1 MRFAGRSRFGQVDGN
16 ASETM
21 KKFSRRSFLAGSAA
35 ALAARPASG
44 APASVD
50 LVVVGAGAAGIA
62 ATRRLVAAGR
72 RVALVEAMDRVGGR
86 CFTDIRTF
94 GVPYDRGAHWIYLR
108 DANPLAQLAPRAG
121 VDVYP
126 APRGQTLRI
135 GRRNAREG
143 ESEIFLAALV
153 RSNRAIADAARG
165 KADLACAQ
173 ALPKDLGEWRS
184 TVEFVLGP
192 YGCAK
197 DLAEVSAF
205 DFAKSAER
213 DVASFCRQGFGA
225 LLAKLAQ
232 GLPVQLSTPVAR
244 IESGGR
250 GVEVETAR
258 GRLSARAAI
267 VTVSTNVLA
276 AGKIKFAPEL
286 PRRQLDAVNRL
297 KLGSFDHIA
306 LELPGNPLGLQ
317 RDDLVFERASGPRT
331 AALLANVSGTPL
343 AMIEVGGRFGRE
355 LMAKGDMAAVD
366 FAVEWLTGL
375 FGSNF
380 KRAVQR
386 TQSTRWN
393 DEPWVQG
400 AMSTA
405 SPGVQWARAAL
416 REPVR
421 DRVYFAGEATHETLW
436 GTVGGAWESGERAA
450 DSVVRRLSGLPEPP
464 PPKPEAEPVAA
475 QPRRGTTAQ
484 AKPEAKRETKPA
496 AQAKAKSRG
505 GSTKSKKRQR

>member
-1 MRFAGRSRFGQVDGN
+1 VSLY
-16 ASETM
+16 
-21 KKFSRRSFLAGSAA
+21 SRRYFLAGAA
-35 ALAARPASG
+35 ALAARPAFGQG
-44 APASVD
+44 AAVPAGPAADVD
-50 LVVVGAGAAGIA
+50 VIIVGAGAAGIA
-62 ATRRLVAAGR
+62 AARRLSAAGR
-72 RVALVEAMDRVGGR
+72 SFTLVEATSRIGGR
-86 CFTDIRTF
+86 CFTDTRSF
-94 GVPYDRGAHWIYLR
+94 GVPFDRGAHWIHSP
-108 DANPLAQLAPRAG
+108 DINPLTKLAPRTG
-121 VDVYP
+121 LDIYQ
-126 APRGQTLRI
+126 APSAQRVRI
-135 GRRNAREG
+135 GQRGARE
-143 ESEIFLAALV
+143 SELEDYLSAIV
-153 RSNRAIADAARG
+153 RSNRAIGDAVRG
-165 KADLACAQ
+165 KPDMDAQ
-173 ALPKDLGEWRS
+173 RALPRDLGDWQAS
-184 TVEFVLGP
+184 VEFALGP
-192 YGCAK
+192 YGNGK
-197 DLAEVSAF
+197 DLRDISAI
-205 DFAKSAER
+205 DLSRAAER
-213 DVASFCRQGFGA
+213 DIGAFCRQGYGA
-225 LLAKLAQ
+225 LLAKLAE
-232 GLPVQLSTPVAR
+232 GIPVELETPITQVDTSKPAR
-244 IESGGR
+244 LEAVTPRGTINGR
-250 GVEVETAR
+250 YM
-258 GRLSARAAI
+258 I
-267 VTVSTNVLA
+267 VTASTNVLA
-276 AGKIKFAPEL
+276 SERIKFDRGL
-286 PRRQLDAVNRL
+286 PKRQLDALAAL

-366 FAVEWLTGL
+366 FAVEWLTSL
-375 FGSNF
+375 FGTNF

-475 QPRRGTTAQ
+475 RPQAPGRGTTAQ
-484 AKPEAKRETKPA
+484 AKPETKPQA
-496 AQAKAKSRG
+496 AQAKAKAKSRSG
-505 GSTKSKKRQR
+505 SASTKSKKRQR